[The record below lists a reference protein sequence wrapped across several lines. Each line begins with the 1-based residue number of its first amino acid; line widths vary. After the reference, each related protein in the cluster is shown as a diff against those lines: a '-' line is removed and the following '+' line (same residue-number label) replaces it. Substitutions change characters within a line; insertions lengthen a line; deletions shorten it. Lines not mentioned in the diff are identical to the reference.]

1 MVGDGTA
8 VSLCHAL
15 TLNEEST
22 AALDYKGRETK
33 EGGRG
38 AARFSVAV
46 LCAHNIMIKTLH
58 TNNPFVKI

>member
-1 MVGDGTA
+1 MTAAA

-33 EGGRG
+33 EGGRC
-38 AARFSVAV
+38 AARFSV
-46 LCAHNIMIKTLH
+46 LITS
-58 TNNPFVKI
+58 